1 MNFDNFKD
9 HLDRYCNGELCEDEF
24 KALEKAMLEDPEK
37 RFYYLRYMN
46 LDAGLKDSLD
56 SEIKEVQTE
65 PATSSERLWFR
76 AAMFFFALGGLLF
89 ILISVPQKNSS
100 IVNIQVADALKNDG
114 VAIITKAV
122 GFDRSQ
128 AGIAKGTTLKPGLLE
143 ISSGILQVELYS
155 GVSLILEGP
164 ANVDIVDE
172 MNVVCLNGQ
181 LRANVPPQA
190 IGFKVK
196 AKDYDVVDL
205 GTEFSVSVN
214 QDTGRSD
221 FLVHDGEIE
230 LYKQDQRLSLLKQGQ
245 GVGYENGKSLPHS
258 IQTTS
263 FSSIDSLDL
272 KQGNERF
279 VEWQRHAEAMRGNKD
294 VALFY
299 DFENVQSW
307 TRTLNNKSSLQSPEL
322 NGAIVG
328 CQWTQGR
335 WKEKG
340 ALDYKSISDR
350 VRLNLS
356 GEFDSVTFSAW
367 VRIDSF
373 DRWLSSL
380 FLTDNYDRGEM
391 HWQLSDKGEI
401 ILGINAS
408 GIGNTFSPPVISPE
422 HLGQWLYIVTVVDQ
436 QKNKVVHYLNGRKV
450 HERSFEKNFKAS
462 FGNVELGNWK
472 NHANKDAIRSLNGR
486 MDEFILFKRALSSEE
501 ILSFYQSGK
510 PE

>member
-1 MNFDNFKD
+1 MNFDSFKD
-9 HLDRYCNGELCEDEF
+9 HLDRYCNGELSEDEF
-24 KALEKAMLEDPEK
+24 KAMEKAMVEDRDK
-37 RFYYLRYMN
+37 RAYYLRYMN
-46 LDAGLKDSLD
+46 LDAGLKESLD
-56 SEIKEVQTE
+56 SEIKEIETGPVVQKE
-65 PATSSERLWFR
+65 KLWLR
-76 AAMFFFALGGLLF
+76 AAVFFFALGGLIFL
-89 ILISVPQKNSS
+89 LISIPQRNSS
-100 IVNIQVADALKNDG
+100 VLKIQVADDLKNDG

-122 GFDRSQ
+122 GFERTQ

-143 ISSGILQVELYS
+143 ISAGILQVELYS

-164 ANVDIVDE
+164 ANIDIVDE

-205 GTEFSVSVN
+205 GTEFSVSVD
-214 QDTGRSD
+214 QQTGRSD

-230 LYKQDQRLSLLKQGQ
+230 LYKKDQRLSLLQKGQ
-245 GVGYENGKSLPHS
+245 GVGYENGEVRPHS

-263 FSSIDSLDL
+263 FSNIDSLDQ
-272 KQGNERF
+272 KQGNRRF
-279 VEWQRHAEAMRGNKD
+279 LEWQRHAQSMRQSED

-299 DFENVQSW
+299 DFEVTESW
-307 TRTLNNKSSLQSPEL
+307 ARTLQNKSPLQQPGL

-350 VRLNLS
+350 VRLNLQ

-367 VRIDSF
+367 VKIDSF

-380 FLTDNYDRGEM
+380 FLTDGWDRNEM

-401 ILGINAS
+401 ILGINAP
-408 GIGNTFSPPVISPE
+408 GIGNTFSPPVITPE

-436 QKNKVVHYLNGRKV
+436 GDNKVLHYLNGTKV
-450 HERSFEKNFKAS
+450 HERLFGNNFKAQ

-472 NHANKDAIRSLNGR
+472 SNASRDAIRSLNGR